1 MTLGSLCQVFP
12 GKATKPGFSFSWSAL
27 CLVPLIS
34 SKGPADIDGKNSVV
48 KMRVY
53 FGSPQKKQAIYGN
66 CASAPS
72 KKRVKMQS
80 QLMSPSKTRRKIDI
94 SKLFLHSVREWLRFI
109 P

>member
-1 MTLGSLCQVFP
+1 MVLGLILTPVGDLRATFYDFP
-12 GKATKPGFSFSWSAL
+12 GKALRPGFSLCWSAL
-27 CLVPLIS
+27 GLVPLIS

-80 QLMSPSKTRRKIDI
+80 QLMPARV
-94 SKLFLHSVREWLRFI
+94 LF
-109 P
+109 

>member
-1 MTLGSLCQVFP
+1 MQCGFQSGFFP
-12 GKATKPGFSFSWSAL
+12 GKALRPGFSLCWVAL
-27 CLVPLIS
+27 GLVPWIS

-53 FGSPQKKQAIYGN
+53 FGSPPKKQAIYGQ

-80 QLMSPSKTRRKIDI
+80 QLMPARV
-94 SKLFLHSVREWLRFI
+94 LF
-109 P
+109 

>member
-1 MTLGSLCQVFP
+1 MFP

-53 FGSPQKKQAIYGN
+53 FGSPQKKQAIYVY
-66 CASAPS
+66 CASASS

-80 QLMSPSKTRRKIDI
+80 QLMPARV
-94 SKLFLHSVREWLRFI
+94 LF
-109 P
+109 

>member
-1 MTLGSLCQVFP
+1 MTFGRHFLVFP
-12 GKATKPGFSFSWSAL
+12 GKALEPGFSFSWSAL

-53 FGSPQKKQAIYGN
+53 FGSPLKKQAIYGR

-80 QLMSPSKTRRKIDI
+80 QLMPARV
-94 SKLFLHSVREWLRFI
+94 LF
-109 P
+109 